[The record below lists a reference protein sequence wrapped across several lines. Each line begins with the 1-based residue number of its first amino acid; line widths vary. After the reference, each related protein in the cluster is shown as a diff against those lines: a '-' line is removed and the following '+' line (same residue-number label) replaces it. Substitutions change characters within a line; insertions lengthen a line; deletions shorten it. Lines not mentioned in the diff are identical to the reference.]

1 MIDFEK
7 QIKDARIKKN
17 QVVNEDEFLYKL
29 EMRLQHSKDNRRTL
43 MVSVMMLIAVFTL
56 TITQYGAPN
65 NLDTM
70 FAANDE
76 ENILET
82 DFWNI
87 NVDSLN
93 DYDSYPPQIP
103 AFKLSDKLKTPY
115 AKYFDGDFN
124 NPLLIMGEK
133 RQIRYAL
140 WNSVNFASL
149 NYMLSNSDLNYLFE
163 HSMRKLNEMHI
174 CLWRT
179 DQRCNSNWRQLPGR
193 DMQDYKCKDIKAN
206 NMNQQLPHACLR

>member
-7 QIKDARIKKN
+7 QIKDAHIKEN

-56 TITQYGAPN
+56 TITQYSAPN

-70 FAANDE
+70 FAANNV

-87 NVDSLN
+87 NGDSLN
-93 DYDSYPPQIP
+93 NYDSYFSDM
-103 AFKLSDKLKTPY
+103 AF
-115 AKYFDGDFN
+115 
-124 NPLLIMGEK
+124 LLLEEGYVWET
-133 RQIRYAL
+133 Y
-140 WNSVNFASL
+140 
-149 NYMLSNSDLNYLFE
+149 DLINEFE
-163 HSMRKLNEMHI
+163 QKEEI
-174 CLWRT
+174 
-179 DQRCNSNWRQLPGR
+179 
-193 DMQDYKCKDIKAN
+193 
-206 NMNQQLPHACLR
+206 